1 MIEHFMEWLKRPSN
15 SFKMAI
21 QHCKMQYRAE
31 EKLLHGCKTCSGAPE
46 ALLQG
51 CKTRSGA
58 PEASLHPCKMCSGA
72 PEAQLQLKPNRR
84 AVLAT
89 TNFIITM
96 NKLRTVDRSKLQ
108 GMEHYQ
114 CARWDNARCKCP
126 IGGSARVVF
135 KI

>member
-1 MIEHFMEWLKRPSN
+1 
-15 SFKMAI
+15 MAI

-46 ALLQG
+46 HLLQ
-51 CKTRSGA
+51 R
-58 PEASLHPCKMCSGA
+58 CKMASGVPEHLLHECKAASGA

-89 TNFIITM
+89 TNFIIKM

-108 GMEHYQ
+108 GMEYYQ
-114 CARWDNARCKCP
+114 YARWDNARCKCP
-126 IGGSARVVF
+126 IRGSARVVF

>member
-31 EKLLHGCKTCSGAPE
+31 EKLLHGCKT
-46 ALLQG
+46 
-51 CKTRSGA
+51 
-58 PEASLHPCKMCSGA
+58 CSGA

>member
-1 MIEHFMEWLKRPSN
+1 
-15 SFKMAI
+15 MAI
-21 QHCKMQYRAE
+21 QHCKMQYRSE

-46 ALLQG
+46 HLLQ
-51 CKTRSGA
+51 R
-58 PEASLHPCKMCSGA
+58 CKMASGVPEHLLHECKAASGA

-114 CARWDNARCKCP
+114 YARWYNARCKSP

>member
-1 MIEHFMEWLKRPSN
+1 ML
-15 SFKMAI
+15 
-21 QHCKMQYRAE
+21 YRAE

-46 ALLQG
+46 HLLQ
-51 CKTRSGA
+51 R
-58 PEASLHPCKMCSGA
+58 CKMASGA

-89 TNFIITM
+89 TNFIIIM

-114 CARWDNARCKCP
+114 YARWDNARCKSS

-135 KI
+135 EI